1 MQIIKMSLPAYFRQ
15 ASTACLS
22 VQSFDITLYFL
33 HNSNTCVH
41 GVRAPRL
48 FAELQNKN
56 NSYVS
61 FSYLINNSTTLHQCI
76 KT

>member
-1 MQIIKMSLPAYFRQ
+1 MQIIKMTLPAYFRQ

-48 FAELQNKN
+48 FAELQTKTIHMLA
-56 NSYVS
+56 
-61 FSYLINNSTTLHQCI
+61 FLI
-76 KT
+76 

>member
-48 FAELQNKN
+48 FAELQTKTIH
-56 NSYVS
+56 VS